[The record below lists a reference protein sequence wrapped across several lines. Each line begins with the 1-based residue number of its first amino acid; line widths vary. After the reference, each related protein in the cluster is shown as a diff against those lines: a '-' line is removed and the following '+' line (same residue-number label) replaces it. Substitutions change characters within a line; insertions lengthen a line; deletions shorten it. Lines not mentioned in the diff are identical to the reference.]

1 MSVCFCVNA
10 CVCVCWWKKIWHTR
24 RTYSN
29 MQRIQLQ
36 IVATQCWLNRC
47 TCACVCLCAWFDA
60 FVYGD
65 LYEYG
70 MEYETICNRRLHI
83 KALLVSDTRMFF
95 FYPFAYD
102 LHIIKPSKWVTTTRQ
117 ERKKKNETKCECM
130 YRIIIIITILF
141 STIFLLLLLI
151 VSFIWSPSSIPSKWL
166 LYTRSH
172 QRRPFLCKWAK

>member
-1 MSVCFCVNA
+1 MSVCFCVRA

-24 RTYSN
+24 RN
-29 MQRIQLQ
+29 IFEH
-36 IVATQCWLNRC
+36 ATHTTPNSCDSMLIEPLYMC
-47 TCACVCLCAWFDA
+47 VCVCLCAWFDA

-70 MEYETICNRRLHI
+70 MEYETIRNRRLHI

-117 ERKKKNETKCECM
+117 ERKKKKWDKVWM
-130 YRIIIIITILF
+130 YVSYHYYYYNIIFDDF
-141 STIFLLLLLI
+141 SA
-151 VSFIWSPSSIPSKWL
+151 SSSYREFYL
-166 LYTRSH
+166 VT
-172 QRRPFLCKWAK
+172 